1 MLFANYS
8 DQQLIRIATVLAISV
23 NMILAI
29 LKLMIGIVIGST
41 ALLADGV
48 DSFLDI
54 ITSIFAYIG
63 VRVANRPP
71 DTSHP
76 YGHEKMEIFFS
87 LGIFVLIT
95 YSSIQIFLTALNQ
108 LLSQQEFIFD
118 ISGLII
124 AIFSVLLKVLISYI
138 ILGIGNRVRSPALI
152 ANAKNFRTDV
162 FSSVLVGVSMIFA
175 FFEIGMLDSIM
186 AIVIC
191 ALIGYT
197 GLSIFIEG
205 WNILVDKAPPEE
217 ILKSFH
223 SLALGVPGV
232 KEVHLIR
239 ARTIQGGYMGDM
251 HILVNPSL
259 SVLDGHKISEQVVSL
274 LKQEQNASMI
284 VHLEPYVSEESLK
297 DYSEVEIE

>member
-1 MLFANYS
+1 MLANYS
-8 DQQLIRIATVLAISV
+8 DQQLIRFATVLAVSV
-23 NMILAI
+23 NFVLAV
-29 LKLMIGIVIGST
+29 LKLAIGIVIGST
-41 ALLADGV
+41 ALLADGI

-63 VRVANRPP
+63 VRVANKPP

-95 YSSIQIFLTALNQ
+95 YSSIQIFVTAINQ
-108 LLSQQEFIFD
+108 LLTQQEFIFN
-118 ISGLII
+118 ISGLIV
-124 AIFSVLLKVLISYI
+124 AIFSVGLKILISFV
-138 ILGIGNRVRSPALI
+138 ILHVGTRVHSPALI

-175 FFEIGMLDSIM
+175 CFQIGILDSVM

-191 ALIGYT
+191 ILIGYT
-197 GLSIFIEG
+197 GLTIFFEG

-217 ILKSFH
+217 VLIQLH
-223 SLALGVPGV
+223 SLAMEEPGI

-239 ARTIQGGYMGDM
+239 ARAIQGRIMGDL
-251 HILVNPSL
+251 HILVEPSL
-259 SVLDGHKISEQVVSL
+259 TVLEGHKISEKVTFR
-274 LKQEQNASMI
+274 LKTELNASMI
-284 VHLEPYVSEESLK
+284 VHLEPFIEEERLQELIKDGSE
-297 DYSEVEIE
+297 